1 MLADIA
7 AVIAPLFICAGIG
20 IAWVK
25 VGKSFNTEMVTEIS
39 LNLGV
44 PCIIF
49 STLTRLT
56 VSPEAFG
63 EIALIYTIAT
73 LGFLASGAIVL
84 RLARL
89 PLATFLPGQAFCNN
103 GNMGLPLSLFA
114 FGEPGLAYAISTFVI
129 SSIGSFTV
137 GMGIYAGK
145 PSWGLV
151 LRNPIIYAVLLALVF
166 MIPGTRPPQWLANTA
181 HIIGGVAIPMMLI
194 SLGVAMARLRI
205 AGFGR
210 ALALS
215 VLRIG
220 MGFAIGLAIAEIVG
234 LTGASRGVL
243 ILQSAMPVA
252 VNNYLL
258 AQRYNR
264 NPAEVAGTVVVS
276 TALSFATL
284 PLLLY
289 FVLG

>member
-1 MLADIA
+1 MLAVIA

-20 IAWVK
+20 IAWVRM
-25 VGKSFNTEMVTEIS
+25 GKSFNTEMVTEIS
-39 LNLGV
+39 LNLGI

-56 VSPEAFG
+56 VSPQAFG
-63 EIALIYTIAT
+63 EIALIYTVAT
-73 LGFLASGAIVL
+73 ALFLLVGAIVL
-84 RLARL
+84 KLAGL
-89 PLATFLPGQAFCNN
+89 PLNTFLPGQAFCNN
-103 GNMGLPLSLFA
+103 GNMGLPLALFA

-137 GMGIYAGK
+137 GMGIYSGR

-151 LRNPIIYAVLLALVF
+151 LRNPIIYGVLAALGF
-166 MIPGTRPPQWLANTA
+166 MISDTKPPQWLANTTQ
-181 HIIGGVAIPMMLI
+181 ILGGVAIPMMLI
-194 SLGVAMARLRI
+194 SLGVAMARLQV

-220 MGFAIGLAIAEIVG
+220 AGFLIALAIAELAG
-234 LTGASRGVL
+234 LTGAARGVL
-243 ILQSAMPVA
+243 IMQSAMPVA

-258 AQRYNR
+258 AQRFNR

>member
-1 MLADIA
+1 VLADIA
-7 AVIAPLFICAGIG
+7 AVIAPIFVCAGIG
-20 IAWVK
+20 MAWIWS
-25 VGKSFNTEMVTEIS
+25 GKAFNTEMVTEIS
-39 LNLGV
+39 FNLGI

-56 VSPEAFG
+56 VSTEAFA
-63 EIALIYTIAT
+63 EMAVIYAIAT
-73 LGFLASGAIVL
+73 LGFLALGAIVL
-84 RLARL
+84 KLAGL
-89 PLATFLPGQAFCNN
+89 PLTTFLPGQGFCNN

-114 FGEPGLAYAISTFVI
+114 FGEQGLAYAISTFVI

-137 GMGIYAGK
+137 GMGIYSGR

-151 LRNPIIYAVLLALVF
+151 WRNPIIYGLLLTLVF
-166 MIPGTRPPQWLANTA
+166 MLSGTKPPQWLSNTTQ
-181 HIIGGVAIPMMLI
+181 ILGGVAIPMMLI
-194 SLGVAMARLRI
+194 SLGVAMARLKI

-210 ALALS
+210 ALFLS

-220 MGFAIGLAIAEIVG
+220 GGFAIGLAIAEIAG
-234 LTGASRGVL
+234 LHGAARGVL
-243 ILQSAMPVA
+243 LMQSAMPVA

-258 AQRYNR
+258 AQRFNR
-264 NPAEVAGTVVVS
+264 NPSEVAGTVVVS